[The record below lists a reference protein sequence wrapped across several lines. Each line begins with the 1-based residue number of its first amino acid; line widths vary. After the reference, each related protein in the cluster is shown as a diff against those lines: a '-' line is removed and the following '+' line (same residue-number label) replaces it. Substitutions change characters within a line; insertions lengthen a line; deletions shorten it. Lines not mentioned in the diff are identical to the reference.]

1 MKSKSTTAER
11 SIKRRRITA
20 VVSLCLALAVLTC
33 LFVVMYRRFMAI
45 GSTPEDFKEFI
56 DSFGWTGWLVA
67 LGIQILQVIM
77 APLPG
82 EIMEIGMGYAFGAV
96 EGTLLCLT
104 GVTIASA
111 VVFLL
116 TKRFGIRLLELF
128 FSVESLNG
136 LRFINS
142 EKKLNRTVFLLFFIP
157 GTPKDLLTYFV
168 GLTRMKLSTFL
179 PITLIARIPSVVSS
193 VIGGNLISDRN
204 YIGAFWLFAIT
215 GAVSL
220 LGMWLYNALLRH
232 KRYVSISK
240 QGVRVIELFL
250 KICAIPHGSG
260 NTLKLAAFCLR
271 FAKRRGLKA
280 NMDEY
285 GNVWIEKPATTGYEN
300 QPPMILQAHL
310 DMVCERSAD
319 TRINFSKEAITP
331 VFEGDL
337 LGANGTTL
345 GADNGIGVA
354 MCLAILQNKKLCHPP
369 LQILLTVDEET
380 GMKGALSLDF
390 SRCKGDYL
398 VNLDSEE
405 EGVITVGCA
414 GGVRISG
421 SFPVE
426 RETKIGQ
433 AVRIL
438 LSGLTGGH
446 SGVDIH
452 RGRTNANKYLLSLL
466 RDCCAKFP
474 LMLSELSGGAVDN
487 AIPMMSEATVI
498 LPPELVLDFC
508 RRIAALEG
516 ALSSEWRVTDP
527 GLKLTAEPGENAT
540 YSVLSVE
547 KTKELLT
554 MLTALPDGVQQM
566 SELFPDKPETSLN
579 FGILSMNDTAVKT
592 VFALRSFRDQELL
605 KLSDRL
611 QKMIS
616 AAGGEVSV
624 GSAYPGWEYDEDSLL
639 CRRAVKVFDEQYG
652 RPPQLDAVHAGLE
665 CGVFCGKRPG
675 ISCISL
681 GPDITAVHTPEER
694 VSLSSV
700 DRVYRYLCRLLAEKE

>member
-1 MKSKSTTAER
+1 MKPKSTTAEC

-20 VVSLCLALAVLTC
+20 VVSLCLGLAVLGW
-33 LFVVMYRRFMAI
+33 LFAVLYRRLMSI
-45 GSTPEDFKEFI
+45 GSTPEDFKAFI

-82 EIMEIGMGYAFGAV
+82 EIMEIGIGYAFGAV

-116 TKRFGIRLLELF
+116 TKRFGIRLLQLF

-220 LGMWLYNALLRH
+220 LGMWVYNVLLRH
-232 KRYVSISK
+232 KRYGGISR
-240 QGVRVIELFL
+240 QGIRVIELFL

-271 FAKRRGLKA
+271 FAEKRGLKA
-280 NMDEY
+280 EMDEC
-285 GNVWIEKPATTGYEN
+285 GNVWIEKPATPGCEQ
-300 QPPMILQAHL
+300 QPPVVLQAHL
-310 DMVCERSAD
+310 DMVCERTAD
-319 TRINFSKEAITP
+319 TSIHFAKEAITP
-331 VFEGDL
+331 VFEGDIL
-337 LGANGTTL
+337 RADGTTL

-354 MCLAILQNKKLCHPP
+354 MILAVLQNKKLQHPP
-369 LQILLTVDEET
+369 LQALLTVDEET
-380 GMKGALSLDF
+380 GMKGAFSLDF
-390 SRCKGDYL
+390 SKCKGNYL

-405 EGVITVGCA
+405 EGILTVGCA
-414 GGVRISG
+414 GGVRVSG
-421 SFPVE
+421 CYPIKRVSV
-426 RETKIGQ
+426 TGQ
-433 AVRIL
+433 AVTVL

-446 SGVDIH
+446 SGVDINK
-452 RGRTNANKYLLSLL
+452 GRLNANKQLLSLL
-466 RDCCAKFP
+466 QETVQGFP
-474 LMLSELSGGAVDN
+474 FALLTLSGGAVDN
-487 AIPMMSEATVI
+487 AIPISATATVI
-498 LPPELVLDFC
+498 LPPELVADFLNK
-508 RRIAALEG
+508 ISALG
-516 ALSSEWRVTDP
+516 DALSLEWQDTDP
-527 GLKLTAEPGENAT
+527 GLLLTAQAGKTGEFSA
-540 YSVLSVE
+540 VPAE
-547 KTKELLT
+547 KTAELLT
-554 MLTALPDGVQQM
+554 ALAGLPDGVQRM
-566 SELFPDKPETSLN
+566 SDQFPDKPETSLN
-579 FGILSMNDTAVKT
+579 FGLLSMDEQEVAVT
-592 VFALRSFRDQELL
+592 FALRSFRDAELQ
-605 KLSDRL
+605 KLSAHL
-611 QKMIS
+611 QETVS
-616 AAGGEVSV
+616 AGGGKAVS
-624 GSAYPGWEYDEDSLL
+624 GAPYPGWEYDSQSPL
-639 CRRAVKVFDEQYG
+639 CQQAVKVYAEQYG
-652 RPPQLDAVHAGLE
+652 TQPQLDAVHAGLE
-665 CGVFCGKRPG
+665 CGVFSGKRPG
-675 ISCISL
+675 LSCISF
-681 GPDITAVHTPEER
+681 GPDITGVHTPDER

-700 DRVYRYLCRLLAEKE
+700 DRVYEYLCRLLAAHD